1 MQSSSLLAELSRNI
15 LLLDRHTVVERA
27 IGGRIR
33 NMREDEVDKNAR
45 VGSESDWRKRKRT
58 KEVKENE

>member
-27 IGGRIR
+27 IGGEG

-45 VGSESDWRKRKRT
+45 V
-58 KEVKENE
+58 